1 MYARYE
7 IVQVVEG
14 RLFDEDCYE
23 RTGSFET
30 ALETQSGYY
39 AVLWPFEHVAS
50 RSSARFLGPFPDAR
64 FAAAQAEE
72 LLLDLAAAER
82 ADQLRRMLRARA
94 DIADRRES

>member
-7 IVQVVEG
+7 IVQVIEG

-30 ALETQSGYY
+30 TLETQSGYY
-39 AVLWPFEHVAS
+39 AVLWPSEQVAP
-50 RSSARFLGPFPDAR
+50 RSSARLLGPFPDAR

-82 ADQLRRMLRARA
+82 AAQSRCVSHVRAGV
-94 DIADRRES
+94 ADRRES